1 MIHARQL
8 CIGIVLFALLSI
20 VGRENVRAQVPLGE
34 KHSKDAETI
43 TKGPK
48 PVVTGYGE
56 GLFRIGKLLYRNDFE
71 TLDDW
76 IVQIEESDAE
86 AEPNVEAMGGTL
98 HVLMPGRGATIW
110 NRRKFSGP
118 ITIVYNVRAPTEHI
132 DKEGIRVRDMN
143 CFWHASD
150 PGRSGD
156 LLNPNRYTG
165 AFGTYHKQQ
174 GYYASMGGRN
184 NTTTRFRRYPRTAD
198 GEPVDH
204 LALSDKDGLE
214 VFLIEP
220 GKTHTIQLVA
230 YKDVIQ
236 YIVDGRVFY
245 EIREG
250 DTVTVARADGGKEE
264 VVYRKKRFPP
274 YGEGWFGF
282 RLVRSHH
289 VYSNFRVYRLEPF
302 ER

>member
-1 MIHARQL
+1 MIHVRQI
-8 CIGIVLFALLSI
+8 CVGMALLVLLPI
-20 VGRENVRAQVPLGE
+20 ANRAKVSAQPPSEG
-34 KHSKDAETI
+34 KYSKDAETI
-43 TKGPK
+43 KKGAN
-48 PVVTGYGE
+48 PVVIGYGE
-56 GLFRIGKLLYRNDFE
+56 GLFRIGKLLYRNDFK

-76 IVQIEESDAE
+76 IVQIQQSDAE
-86 AEPNVEAMGGTL
+86 TKPKVEAMGGTL

-118 ITIVYNVRAPTEHI
+118 IMIVYNIKAPTEHI
-132 DKEGIRVRDMN
+132 DKEGIRVRDIN
-143 CFWHASD
+143 CFWMASGPD
-150 PGRSGD
+150 RPGD
-156 LLNPNRYTG
+156 VLNSDRYTG

-184 NTTTRFRRYPRTAD
+184 NTTTRFRRYPRTDD

-204 LALSDKDGLE
+204 LALSDKDGLKD
-214 VFLIEP
+214 FLIEP

-236 YIVDGRVFY
+236 YIVDGQVFY

-264 VVYRKKRFPP
+264 VTYSHEKFPSYR
-274 YGEGWFGF
+274 EGWFGF
-282 RLVRSHH
+282 RLVKSHH
-289 VYSNFRVYRLEPF
+289 VYSDFRVYRLEPY